1 MKKTKLGVILMLYAS
16 IACASLAV
24 VYAFTKDS
32 IERQSEIQL
41 QSSLKDIFPQATT
54 FELVEDL
61 TSPEPNIKFETV
73 YEVKSDNVPLGLAI
87 KVSGPSYGGNATLLV
102 GIDLHRSIAGVRI
115 MALNDTPGL
124 GMNASNPTYY
134 VDKAKKVT
142 FLGQF
147 EGKFL
152 TDPFEVKKDVAA
164 ITAATITSK
173 SLTKIVKTAGDAAI
187 AYMDQKVMMASME
200 GEKPAGETSI
210 GASPAVSTGS
220 PTGSPIGASTGT
232 AKESAKPQAGG
243 K

>member
-1 MKKTKLGVILMLYAS
+1 MKKTKLGLILMLYAS

-41 QSSLKDIFPQATT
+41 QTSLKEIFPQAST

-61 TSPEPNIKFETV
+61 TSPEPNIKFEAV
-73 YEVKSDNVPLGLAI
+73 YEVKSDAVPLGLAI
-87 KVSGPSYGGNATLLV
+87 KASGPSYGGNATLLV

-115 MALNDTPGL
+115 VALNDTPGL

-134 VDKAKKVT
+134 VDKIKKVT

-152 TDPFEVKKDVAA
+152 TDPFEVKKDVEA

-173 SLTKIVKTAGDAAI
+173 SLAKIIKTAGDAAI

-200 GEKPAGETSI
+200 VEKPNGETSI
-210 GASPAVSTGS
+210 VAP
-220 PTGSPIGASTGT
+220 PTASTGFPIGSSEGKS
-232 AKESAKPQAGG
+232 KEKIPPQAGG